1 MALSK
6 IQTGLVDTNAIGST
20 ELNLADN
27 FAFTGTVSGV
37 GNMILGSSGSSTTT
51 AGSLEISLDYSDY
64 EHFLLLLNIKGTST
78 SSSENLDVRWK
89 RDGQSYNTGASDYS
103 VTGHYQDG
111 NTNRNANGQ
120 NTMELFWTNLPSTN
134 WVASVWFWN
143 VGNTTKQNKLESSIM
158 KAKSDGNAGYL
169 AHGAINNETNNLNK
183 IIETQFFF
191 TAGDVDEYS
200 YQLYG
205 VSA

>member
-6 IQTGLVDTNAIGST
+6 IQTGLVDTNAIGAT

-37 GNMILGSSGSSTTT
+37 GNMILVSSGSSTTT

-89 RDGQSYNTGASDYS
+89 RDGQPYNTGSSDYS

-158 KAKSDGNAGYL
+158 KAKSDGCSAYV

>member
-6 IQTGLVDTNAIGST
+6 IQTGLVDTNAIGAT

-37 GNMILGSSGSSTTT
+37 GNMILVSSGSSTTT

-89 RDGQSYNTGASDYS
+89 RDGQPYNTGSSDYS

-120 NTMELFWTNLPSTN
+120 NTMELFWTNLPGTN

-158 KAKSDGNAGYL
+158 KAKSDGCSAYV

>member
-6 IQTGLVDTNAIGST
+6 IQTGLVDTNAVGAT

-27 FAFTGTVSGV
+27 FAFTGTVTGA
-37 GNMILGSSGSSTTT
+37 GNMPLVSSGSSTTD
-51 AGSLEISLDYSDY
+51 AGSLEISLNYSNY
-64 EHFLLLLNIKGTST
+64 EHFLLLLSIKGTST

-89 RDGQSYNTGASDYS
+89 RDGQSYNTGSSDYS
-103 VTGHYQDG
+103 VAGHYQDG

-120 NTMELFWTNLPSTN
+120 NTMELFWTNYPATN
-134 WVASVWFWN
+134 WVASIWFWN

-158 KAKSDGNAGYL
+158 KAKSDGNSAYL

-191 TAGDVDEYS
+191 TAGDVDEYA